1 MKAAIPGAKVR
12 GRVRGRVRIL
22 DPDGNL
28 IVGFNSTT
36 DASEDVIRG
45 LLLRNFRDKA
55 INYIALGEGGDY
67 EATPPHNDTGARVP
81 PDPAETE
88 MRALVEKI
96 TIQTGREDNGDVIL
110 VAVARPEQAQS
121 PNINEFGLL
130 TEDGTLFAHFVTEE
144 VAPGGRATKYPK
156 TDVYWV
162 IEWLI
167 EYTQE

>member
-1 MKAAIPGAKVR
+1 MLG
-12 GRVRGRVRIL
+12 
-22 DPDGNL
+22 PDGNM
-28 IVGFNSTT
+28 IAGFNSTT
-36 DASEDVIRG
+36 DAAQGVIRG

-55 INYIALGEGGDY
+55 LAYVALGEGGDY
-67 EATPPHNDTGARVP
+67 EITPPHSDTGARVA

-96 TIQTGREDNGDVIL
+96 TIQTAREENGEVIL

-144 VAPGGRATKYPK
+144 VAPLGRATKYPK
-156 TDVYWV
+156 TDIYWIV
-162 IEWLI
+162 EWPI
-167 EYTQE
+167 DYTNT